1 MQQFAQLHFIAR
13 NWQRI
18 AISQYTLKLWTGNA
32 TRSCRNLLLLSTF
45 TREVQNP
52 ITWSFVVT
60 FPVLFRDRE
69 WKSRNANIFANCK
82 TSPFWKEAIL
92 PMLLHLLA
100 ERIAISSEL
109 DPNAAIVL
117 SWSGFELF
125 CEEKAKHH
133 INNGPKTLV
142 SCNNYWDYN
151 YAAWPIVGKSIGDY
165 LHRLF
170 QTGS

>member
-1 MQQFAQLHFIAR
+1 
-13 NWQRI
+13 
-18 AISQYTLKLWTGNA
+18 
-32 TRSCRNLLLLSTF
+32 
-45 TREVQNP
+45 
-52 ITWSFVVT
+52 
-60 FPVLFRDRE
+60 
-69 WKSRNANIFANCK
+69 
-82 TSPFWKEAIL
+82 
-92 PMLLHLLA
+92 MLLHLLA

-133 INNGPKTLV
+133 INNGPKILF
-142 SCNNYWDYN
+142 SCKIRDYD